1 MLIIRS
7 LIVALLTS
15 KNYLWATLVTS
26 ELLPPTPLITFT
38 APLWEPSLC
47 RALCRQFVKDSK
59 DPRQGYALSLTPYDA
74 LGKGPG
80 PRIKAISKLNLN
92 F

>member
-1 MLIIRS
+1 MS
-7 LIVALLTS
+7 VIVAPFTS
-15 KNYLWATLVTS
+15 KNYLWVTFVTC
-26 ELLPPTPLITFT
+26 ELLPPHPLITFT

-59 DPRQGYALSLTPYDA
+59 DPRQGYALSLTPDDA
-74 LGKGPG
+74 GERAGSDNKKP
-80 PRIKAISKLNLN
+80 